1 MLSSAKIGRSS
12 WRYYQRSVAGGACE
26 YFVEHGDQPGRWH
39 GAGLS
44 ELGLTAG
51 TVVEERELEALFGR
65 ALSPTTSA
73 PLGSAWRT
81 DAVTGY
87 DLTFSAPKSV
97 SAMWALGD
105 QDIVAAIDVAHTAAV
120 HAALGYLEAHGSMS
134 RRGRDG
140 VEQISSGGYAAALFD
155 HRTSRTGDP
164 QLHTHA
170 LVVNKVRCADGVWR
184 TLDGHEIYH
193 HKKSAGAIYQTAL
206 RAELTDRL
214 PVVFGTVSEHGQAE
228 IAGVPADLL
237 TAWSTR
243 SAAVMADVVPTIA
256 EAEETL
262 GRPVNATERARI
274 IKTAVLATRPPKETD
289 VAEGDLRTRWIDQ
302 AETLGWNP
310 TTLADAVRSARA
322 SADLRPSPAGGWQQV
337 VIVDAVTA
345 VGRSKAIW
353 SRADLAIQ
361 IATRIPTHGA
371 DAPRTAEATTAL
383 GEKLANIAVREPS
396 VSGSLALGPDQQG
409 VTSRASDDRYASQ
422 ELVDTEARILER
434 AISGGFRTPSR
445 LPAQVLEGFSRGR
458 SAALSAEQRQ
468 AAVRLVASRDL
479 VTVMTAPAGAGK
491 TTTLAAAVGVWSQHG
506 FDVVTLAPSARAAA
520 ELSAATGAPGQT
532 VARWL
537 LAQQRVD
544 DRGTARHAGE
554 GRLTPRSVVIVDE
567 ASMLTTADLDQ
578 LTARAARAG
587 AGLVLVGDP
596 AQIGAVNAPGGMFEH
611 LTDTFASWTVALTEL
626 HRFTHR
632 WEADATLR
640 LRHGDTNILT
650 DYLSHGR
657 IHPEASSEDAADAV
671 FERWQHAT
679 EHGRDAL
686 MLTRAWTDVSAL
698 NARARAVGIATG
710 AVTGPTLITVT
721 SRTASTRGHPEARS
735 WRSGDVLIAKKNTSR
750 IAIGA
755 DTLRNGD
762 RFRVLSA
769 TDDGALVVVDLRGRG
784 SATLPASYLARYA
797 EYGWAATIDGA
808 QGATADIGIVLARSG
823 LDREHLYVAMTR
835 GREENHVHTTP
846 ELSTG
851 DAGPHTLAPAAAQH
865 PDRPAPAAMQL
876 SRTPHRRRDEAAA
889 QLALPDLDAAISQ
902 LTRALARSG
911 RERAAHSLLDPA
923 IAESR
928 DRAWTN
934 AANARPPRPLPDE
947 HRRHQ
952 QGLDRAHASRN
963 HAEARV
969 RSVTTGLREVQAE
982 LDALPLWSRRR
993 RHELAL
999 TIDTGQTTLA
1009 YAIDDLHRADT
1020 TVDTLNK
1027 LVRLDTEQRR
1037 DTEHDKLEQRRHNW
1051 VQRPSRPYID
1061 LNDVTAAEGSR
1072 RRTERPPQ
1080 SRHQPVNAPAPRDV
1094 DLGIRR

>member
-26 YFVEHGDQPGRWH
+26 YFGEHGEQPGRWH

-44 ELGLTAG
+44 ELGLAAG

-105 QDIVAAIDVAHTAAV
+105 QDIVAVIDVAHTAAV
-120 HAALGYLEAHGSMS
+120 HAALGYLQVHASMS

-184 TLDGHEIYH
+184 TLDGHEVYH
-193 HKKSAGAIYQTAL
+193 HKKSAGAIYQAAL
-206 RAELTDRL
+206 RAELTARL
-214 PVVFGTVSEHGQAE
+214 PVVFGSVSEHGQAE
-228 IAGVPADLL
+228 IAGVPDDLL
-237 TAWSTR
+237 TTWSTR

-256 EAEETL
+256 EAEDTL
-262 GRPVNATERARI
+262 GRRVSATERARI

-289 VAEGDLRTRWIDQ
+289 VAERDLRARWIDQ
-302 AETLGWNP
+302 AAGLGWNP
-310 TTLADAVRSARA
+310 ATLADAVRSARA
-322 SADLRPSPAGGWQQV
+322 SADLRPSPTGGWQQV

-353 SRADLAIQ
+353 SRADLAVQ
-361 IATRIPTHGA
+361 VAARIPTHSAGV
-371 DAPRTAEATTAL
+371 PRTAQASTTL
-383 GEKLANIAVREPS
+383 VETLANIGVRDPS
-396 VSGSLALGPDQQG
+396 LSGSAALGPDQKG
-409 VTSRASDDRYASQ
+409 VTSRLSDDRYASQ

-434 AISGGFRTPSR
+434 AISCGFRTPSH
-445 LPAQVLEGFSRGR
+445 LPAQVLEGFFNGQ

-491 TTTLAAAVGVWSQHG
+491 TTTLAAAVGVWSGHG

-537 LAQQRVD
+537 LAQQRLEEG
-544 DRGTARHAGE
+544 GTAHHAGQ

-611 LTDTFASWTVALTEL
+611 LTHTFASWTVELTEL

-640 LRHGDTNILT
+640 IRDGDANVLT
-650 DYLSHGR
+650 DYLNHDR

-671 FERWQHAT
+671 FDRWQHAT

-686 MLTRAWTDVSAL
+686 MLARAWSDVSAL

-710 AVTGPTLITVT
+710 AITGPGLVTVT
-721 SRTASTRGHPEARS
+721 SRTASTGGQAEARS
-735 WRSGDVLIAKKNTSR
+735 WRSGDVLIAKKNTAR

-769 TDDGALVVVDLRGRG
+769 TADGGLVVVDLRGRG
-784 SATLPASYLARYA
+784 RATLPTSYLARYA

-835 GREENHVHTTP
+835 GRDENHVHTTP

-851 DAGPHTLAPAAAQH
+851 EAGPHTPTPAPAQH
-865 PDRPAPAAMQL
+865 PDRPAPAAAQP
-876 SRTPHRRRDEAAA
+876 SHQPHGLRDEAAV
-889 QLALPDLDAAISQ
+889 QLALPDLDAAISL
-902 LTRALARSG
+902 LTRALASSG
-911 RERAAHSLLDPA
+911 RERAAHSHLDPA
-923 IAESR
+923 VTKSR
-928 DRAWTN
+928 ERAWTN
-934 AANARPPRPLPDE
+934 AEKARSPRPLPDT

-952 QGLDRAHASRN
+952 QDLDRARASRN
-963 HAEARV
+963 AAQARV
-969 RSVTTGLREVQAE
+969 RSVTTGMREQQAE
-982 LDALPLWSRRR
+982 LDTLPLWSRRR
-993 RHELAL
+993 RHELTL

-1009 YAIDDLHRADT
+1009 YAINDLHRADT
-1020 TVDTLNK
+1020 TVDSLNK
-1027 LVRLDTEQRR
+1027 LVNLDTEQRR
-1037 DTEHDKLEQRRHNW
+1037 DTEHDELEQRRHTW
-1051 VQRPSRPYID
+1051 VQRPSRPYVELI
-1061 LNDVTAAEGSR
+1061 DVTTAEGSR
-1072 RRTERPPQ
+1072 RWTARPPQ
-1080 SRHQPVNAPAPRDV
+1080 SSHQPVSVTAPREA
-1094 DLGIRR
+1094 DLGITR